1 MGVNVMA
8 AELTHPS
15 AKLDDGSPAHRW
27 FLGVPFTPLGL
38 AEAAACIADRPPGAR
53 FAFVT
58 TPNAHHTV
66 HCARGDQRFAVAHDA
81 AWLVLNDSRILRLLS
96 RWLFGQDLPMTAG
109 SDLTVELFRN
119 YIHAEDR
126 ITIIG
131 GTDEVED
138 RLRTVHGIR
147 SVARFNPPMG
157 FIDDPT
163 EVERCVDFIIQHP
176 ARYVFLAVGA
186 PQSEVVACRVL
197 ERGDAVGTAL
207 CIGSSLLFVTG
218 VVRRAPLIIRRLN
231 AEWAYR
237 LMQNPRR
244 HARRV
249 FLDSLPVLWLA
260 LKALFGRSHERHA

>member
-1 MGVNVMA
+1 MA
-8 AELTHPS
+8 NESTQLPANC
-15 AKLDDGSPAHRW
+15 DDGAPARRW

-38 AEAAACIADRPPGAR
+38 AEAAARVAARPPGAR
-53 FAFVT
+53 FVFIT

-66 HCARGDQRFAVAHDA
+66 HCARGDKRFSVAHDA

-96 RWLFGQDLPMTAG
+96 RWLFAHDLPMAAG
-109 SDLTVELFRN
+109 SDLTVELFRD
-119 YIHAEDR
+119 YIRPEDA

-131 GTDEVED
+131 GTDDVES
-138 RLRTVHGIR
+138 RLRTLNGIR

-157 FIDDPT
+157 FIDNPV
-163 EVERCVDFIIQHP
+163 EIERCVDFILQHP
-176 ARYVFLAVGA
+176 ARYIFLAVGA

-197 ERGDAVGTAL
+197 ERGGAFGTAL

-218 VVRRAPLIIRRLN
+218 VVRRAPLIIRKLN

-249 FLDSLPVLWLA
+249 FVDSLPVLWLA
-260 LKALFGRSHERHA
+260 LKTLLGRSHERHA

>member
-1 MGVNVMA
+1 MGLISMD
-8 AELTHPS
+8 AESTHLS
-15 AKLDDGSPAHRW
+15 ARLNDRIPAHRW

-38 AEAAACIADRPPGAR
+38 AEAAALIAGRPPRAR
-53 FAFVT
+53 FEFIT

-66 HCARGDQRFAVAHDA
+66 HCARGDKRFAVAHDA
-81 AWLVLNDSRILRLLS
+81 AWLVLNDSRILHLLS
-96 RWLFGQDLPMTAG
+96 RWLFGQDLPVTAG

-119 YIHAEDR
+119 YIRADDR

-131 GTDEVED
+131 GTDEVES
-138 RLRTVHGIR
+138 RLRTDHGIR
-147 SVARFNPPMG
+147 SVERYNPPMG
-157 FIDDPT
+157 FIDDPV
-163 EVERCVDFIIQHP
+163 EVERCVEFIIQHP

-197 ERGDAVGTAL
+197 ERGGAVGTAL
-207 CIGSSLLFVTG
+207 CVGSSLLFVTG
-218 VVRRAPLIIRRLN
+218 VVRRAPMIIRRLN

-249 FLDSLPVLWLA
+249 FVDSLPVLWLA

>member
-1 MGVNVMA
+1 VGLKIVGI
-8 AELTHPS
+8 ES
-15 AKLDDGSPAHRW
+15 ARLFAQFNDGTPARRW
-27 FLGVPFTPLGL
+27 FLGVPFTPLSL
-38 AEAAACIADRPPGAR
+38 ADAASCIAAR
-53 FAFVT
+53 SPAAEFAFIT

-66 HCARGDQRFAVAHDA
+66 HCARGDKRFAVAHDT

-96 RWLFGQDLPMTAG
+96 RWLFRRDLPMAAG
-109 SDLTVELFRN
+109 SDLTVELFHHHIRP
-119 YIHAEDR
+119 EDA

-131 GTDEVED
+131 GTDDVES
-138 RLRTVHGIR
+138 RLRALHGIR

-157 FIDDPT
+157 FLDDPG
-163 EVERCVDFIIQHP
+163 EVERCVDFILQHP

-186 PQSEVVACRVL
+186 PQSEAVACRVL
-197 ERGDAVGTAL
+197 ERGGAVGTAL

-249 FLDSLPVLWLA
+249 FVDSLPVLWLA
-260 LKALFGRSHERHA
+260 LKTLLGRSHERHA